1 MSIII
6 VFTTTSWPTEKKIE
20 NSWVYSLINA
30 TKEPNDYAYQIRE
43 AYEDITDRELIKRIN
58 AKYYANPEYKETL
71 NTLNLRYQKDI
82 QLLWREQFKTI
93 GIALMAWVIPI
104 VIVYLMGLAIGWIY
118 KGFKIK

>member
-1 MSIII
+1 MSIVI

-82 QLLWREQFKTI
+82 QLLWRDQFKTI